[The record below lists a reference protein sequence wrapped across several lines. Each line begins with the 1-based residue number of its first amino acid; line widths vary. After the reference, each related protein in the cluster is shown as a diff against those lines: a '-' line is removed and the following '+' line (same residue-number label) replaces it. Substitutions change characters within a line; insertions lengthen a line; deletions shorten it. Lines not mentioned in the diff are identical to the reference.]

1 MATRKVKILKDT
13 MAGGE
18 FVQAGKEIEVS
29 QRDAHTLTNIGK
41 AQYVD
46 RDVQPEELADT
57 EVKAEEL
64 TDREMTSDNT
74 ATSKG
79 KKK

>member
-1 MATRKVKILKDT
+1 MTTRKVKILKNT

-18 FVQAGKEIEVS
+18 FVKSGAEIEVT
-29 QRDAHTLTNIGK
+29 QRDAHILTNIGK
-41 AQYVD
+41 AEYID
-46 RDVQPEELADT
+46 R

-64 TDREMTSDNT
+64 DDHEMTSGKT
-74 ATSKG
+74 ANSKG